1 MVLVRFGFPSSAFTN
16 SNGAPTPKILGCGYA
31 ALGSPVQNSF
41 FARFCSTS
49 SVTHGQ
55 DSPEAAKKDSF
66 NQEIAK
72 ISKKGIQV
80 PYRGLA
86 SFERHG
92 QLIPCLEQAHLLW
105 DLCELLFKTL
115 SLRAFVELVPGL
127 AHNQNLDQYYA
138 PLMRVEWTASWEFD
152 GRNEDFFFRGGSLAY
167 SFSAHPSDTPGRNF
181 S

>member
-1 MVLVRFGFPSSAFTN
+1 MGRTVQFAILAQAGDHEEDSSTKRSQRSQRGGLRFIPLSR
-16 SNGAPTPKILGCGYA
+16 ILRK
-31 ALGSPVQNSF
+31 GSIDP
-41 FARFCSTS
+41 AW
-49 SVTHGQ
+49 
-55 DSPEAAKKDSF
+55 DK
-66 NQEIAK
+66 
-72 ISKKGIQV
+72 
-80 PYRGLA
+80 Y
-86 SFERHG
+86 
-92 QLIPCLEQAHLLW
+92 HLLW